1 MKARF
6 LEDVEINDKKHGYK
20 MVINKGDV
28 LEVTEHENH
37 YELKKRMDGER
48 WLQRNVKEK
57 YTKLLNNS
65 HENEVEA

>member
-37 YELKKRMDGER
+37 YELRKKNGWGTMDPKECEGEIY
-48 WLQRNVKEK
+48 EII
-57 YTKLLNNS
+57 
-65 HENEVEA
+65 E

>member
-20 MVINKGDV
+20 MVINKDDV

-37 YELKKRMDGER
+37 YELLENQKSIKRG
-48 WLQRNVKEK
+48 
-57 YTKLLNNS
+57 
-65 HENEVEA
+65 

>member
-37 YELKKRMDGER
+37 YELRKKNG
-48 WLQRNVKEK
+48 W
-57 YTKLLNNS
+57 
-65 HENEVEA
+65 

>member
-1 MKARF
+1 
-6 LEDVEINDKKHGYK
+6 

>member
-1 MKARF
+1 
-6 LEDVEINDKKHGYK
+6 
-20 MVINKGDV
+20 
-28 LEVTEHENH
+28 
-37 YELKKRMDGER
+37 MDGER

>member
-37 YELKKRMDGER
+37 YELRKKEWMGNDGS
-48 WLQRNVKEK
+48 KGM
-57 YTKLLNNS
+57 
-65 HENEVEA
+65 